1 MEDHRRRIPDSVS
14 GRAKFA
20 AIVAAAVAI
29 LGAALPAEAQQR
41 GMEYETILLAPKEPA
56 DPALVDF
63 IATAKDAL
71 WRYASTIYGGRN
83 PPSPAGD
90 IFAGS
95 VTVYVGK
102 RELTPEDGF
111 EKLGR
116 FPRDGFLAFF
126 GQFLADAPVWRAGAE
141 ARGANAVNALL
152 SETLVGPN
160 DLLDGQICTG
170 SFKRIS
176 HDAMTA
182 LLAMTETEIDAW
194 GVAQIQS
201 DEASGLRGVQPL
213 SWDVGQLL
221 YVDIDAPPI
230 RSCCWDFMVTPDG
243 FGAYVQAGFGEG
255 PLIPYLANHACFART
270 EKGWRVSAVAIR
282 M

>member
-1 MEDHRRRIPDSVS
+1 MEDHRRGLPDAMSR
-14 GRAKFA
+14 RAG
-20 AIVAAAVAI
+20 IVAVAVAT
-29 LGAALPAEAQQR
+29 LGAVWPAAAQQR

-56 DPALVDF
+56 DPALLEFVAAASDM
-63 IATAKDAL
+63 L
-71 WRYASTIYGGRN
+71 WRHASTIYGGRN

-90 IFAGS
+90 IFADS

-102 RELTPEDGF
+102 RELTPDDRF

-126 GQFLADAPVWRAGAE
+126 GQFLEDKPIWRAGAE

-152 SETLVGPN
+152 SETMVGPN
-160 DLLDGQICTG
+160 DLLDSQICTA

-176 HDAMTA
+176 HDEMIA
-182 LLAMTETEIDAW
+182 LLATTETSIDAW
-194 GVAQIQS
+194 GVAQIPS
-201 DEASGLRGVQPL
+201 GEADVHRGAVPGD
-213 SWDVGQLL
+213 WVAGQLL
-221 YVDIDAPPI
+221 YVDDDAPPI
-230 RSCCWDFMVTPDG
+230 RSCCWDYVVSPDG
-243 FGAYVQAGFGEG
+243 IGAYVQMGFGPG
-255 PLIPYLANHACFART
+255 PFIPYLANHACFART